1 MEARTDILESRKVL
15 SVKHKGS
22 YFKICTAFEK
32 LSAFI
37 KEQDIELSDAQ
48 WLGIYFDD
56 PESVPEEELRSE
68 ACVTIKEDIELPENS
83 DVNIGEIPGGLYAV
97 TRHTGS
103 YKNLGKS
110 WGDLYGSWIPQNGF
124 KPLNTPCFEIYI
136 KDCEEAGDESEM
148 LTDLYAPVEPV

>member
-1 MEARTDILESRKVL
+1 MEAKTDILEPMKVL
-15 SVKHKGS
+15 SVKHTGP
-22 YFKICTAFEK
+22 YFNIGAAFEK
-32 LSAFI
+32 LSAFV
-37 KEQDIELSDAQ
+37 KEQNIEVSDAR

-68 ACVTIKEDIELPENS
+68 ACVTIKKNIELPEDS
-83 DVNIGEIPGGLYAV
+83 DVSIRDIPGGLYAI

-110 WGDLYGSWIPQNGF
+110 WGELYGSWIPQNGF

-136 KDCEEAGDESEM
+136 KNCEEAGDESEM